1 MPWVMAV
8 AVGGQNKFER
18 RRRRDGGGGFCYVN
32 QLAGGITLMI
42 TIMVMMMVQSG
53 NSSHAGW
60 AVTRGGANTLVAA
73 QIAL

>member
-1 MPWVMAV
+1 
-8 AVGGQNKFER
+8 
-18 RRRRDGGGGFCYVN
+18 
-32 QLAGGITLMI
+32 MI

>member
-1 MPWVMAV
+1 MMTIMVM
-8 AVGGQNKFER
+8 
-18 RRRRDGGGGFCYVN
+18 
-32 QLAGGITLMI
+32 
-42 TIMVMMMVQSG
+42 MVMMMVQSG